1 MEVQSVSAVN
11 NPMNER
17 LDEISA
23 RHWYIQKPTAH
34 NCPYRTNGAVF
45 QEFQPTV
52 VDNPGGEWIKVWSS
66 EDLSKHL
73 GMGVT
78 RWLEVKQENA
88 NLRAAL
94 ELAKARAIGAIESGY
109 WQMGKEYL
117 AKEQVEK
124 FVAEIEKLERGGE

>member
-1 MEVQSVSAVN
+1 
-11 NPMNER
+11 MNKR
-17 LDEISA
+17 LDEIAA

-78 RWLEVKQENA
+78 RWLGVKQENA

-94 ELAKARAIGAIESGY
+94 VHAQCAIKDLGASVNEMYPSDLDG
-109 WQMGKEYL
+109 WADVL
-117 AKEQVEK
+117 L
-124 FVAEIEKLERGGE
+124 AEIEKLERGGV